1 VTMSKEDQ
9 AIIKHIVGL
18 AHDLGLVAVAEGVE
32 NAEQVAVL
40 RELGYSLG
48 QGYHLAR
55 PMNAEGVSRLL
66 ALQQAATAA
75 DR

>member
-1 VTMSKEDQ
+1 MPDKRRARAVIQ
-9 AIIKHIVGL
+9 L
-18 AHDLGLVAVAEGVE
+18 AEALGPDTIAEGVE